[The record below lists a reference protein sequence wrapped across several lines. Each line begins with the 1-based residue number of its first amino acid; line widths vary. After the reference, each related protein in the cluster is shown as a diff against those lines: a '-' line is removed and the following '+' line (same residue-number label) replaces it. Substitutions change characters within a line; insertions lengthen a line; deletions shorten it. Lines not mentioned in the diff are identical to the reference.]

1 MKRMLI
7 VAAFLLMGGGMA
19 FAALTEADLA
29 PEAIVRAVSAQPA
42 ANRAAYARQVLQAI
56 GASPAADE
64 AKTQA
69 LTSAA
74 RALITGAGAD
84 QGAAIISEI
93 YNTVPLE
100 NLQGVADLLAAN
112 GFGQAENGFTDAQYD
127 DFCANVVRTASSY
140 IASSGTDSPAVR
152 MSILAATFTKGSS
165 DPERTRPQ
173 VIAALP
179 AGYQTSAATYVAASE
194 QGNRDVLAAATGVNE
209 VAATPDDP
217 DAGAIVPAPAPTV
230 EAKTDYLEEGSPE
243 PDAAPAEGEEGGVEA
258 KVPLL
263 ARYATDVLGI
273 TLDTMADATYSWATG
288 APRPATLVGVPVVE
302 EDSIDHLGAVDRWP
316 GSPIPRPVLPSPSYG
331 NQYID

>member
-19 FAALTEADLA
+19 FAALTEADLT
-29 PEAIVRAVSAQPA
+29 PQAITQAVAAQPA
-42 ANRAAYARQVLQAI
+42 ANRVAYARQVLQAI
-56 GASPAADE
+56 GTSPAAGE

-69 LTSAA
+69 LTSAS
-74 RALITGAGAD
+74 RALITGAGAE
-84 QGAAIISEI
+84 QGAAIIAEI
-93 YNTVPLE
+93 YNTVPIE

-112 GFGQAENGFTDAQYD
+112 GFGQAENGFTDEQYD
-127 DFCANVVRTASSY
+127 AFCANVARTASTY

-165 DPERTRPQ
+165 DPDRTRPM

-194 QGNRDVLAAATGVNE
+194 QGNLDVLVAATGVNE
-209 VAATPDDP
+209 VASTPDDP
-217 DAGAIVPAPAPTV
+217 DADAIVPAPAPTV
-230 EAKTDYLEEGSPE
+230 EAQTDYLEDGSPD
-243 PDAAPAEGEEGGVEA
+243 PAADQAAEGEEGGVEA

-263 ARYATDVLGI
+263 SRYATDVLGM
-273 TLDTMADATYSWATG
+273 TLDTMADATYTWATG
-288 APRPATLVGVPVVE
+288 APRPATLGGQPVVE
-302 EDSIDHLGAVDRWP
+302 QDSIDALGHIPLP
-316 GSPIPRPVLPSPSYG
+316 GGPIPRPVLPSPSYG